1 MTNPLRKEP
10 SEFGLNLLRMLLVAI
25 LNYATAYGTNKFQGK
40 VKKSFLTLLLSPV
53 VHSKKK
59 EEKGTNL
66 PKSQHNRCKEQ
77 FILALLVLLLFSCE
91 NPICK
96 AKVV

>member
-25 LNYATAYGTNKFQGK
+25 LNYATAYGTKKFQGK

-59 EEKGTNL
+59 K
-66 PKSQHNRCKEQ
+66 KKEQ
-77 FILALLVLLLFSCE
+77 IFQ
-91 NPICK
+91 NPNTTDVKNSLYLHC
-96 AKVV
+96 

>member
-25 LNYATAYGTNKFQGK
+25 LNYATAYGTKKFQGK

-53 VHSKKK
+53 VVVKK

>member
-25 LNYATAYGTNKFQGK
+25 LNYATAYGTKKFQGK

-53 VHSKKK
+53 VHS
-59 EEKGTNL
+59 T
-66 PKSQHNRCKEQ
+66 
-77 FILALLVLLLFSCE
+77 
-91 NPICK
+91 
-96 AKVV
+96 